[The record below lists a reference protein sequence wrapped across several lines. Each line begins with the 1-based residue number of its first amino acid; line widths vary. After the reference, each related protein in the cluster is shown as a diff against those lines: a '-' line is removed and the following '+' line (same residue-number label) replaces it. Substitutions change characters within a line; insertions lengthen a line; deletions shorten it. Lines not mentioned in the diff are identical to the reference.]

1 MKRLAAVALL
11 LLVALV
17 QATVQPTFRF
27 TEEDLES
34 DETLWDLYGRWAADH
49 GVVREPSRFPTFKAN
64 ARRQHSK
71 KMMGLNVFGDRSLD
85 EFKSCVREDELAM
98 DQQLAVVDLD
108 LVRPAAD
115 LLSWTSSDLLPI
127 SSRKS
132 TGGRHTRSLIH
143 AIKTQSA
150 AVSLS
155 AQYLLDCTIYMD
167 GTSDCTG
174 GSRLSA
180 LHLVQRTGIPIQS
193 VYPYKGV
200 QGITC
205 DATNIYTSGV
215 TVKGW
220 SQVKKLDVTS
230 MKQAVS
236 LKPILV
242 NIGVDNDF
250 MYWGDHK
257 VSGNVYHGPGSTNLT
272 HSSVVIVGYDVDDL
286 GGLYWIV
293 KNSWGPRWGDDGYI
307 FISAAANDGFV
318 GPAGVAGILKAA
330 LFVETGTYE

>member
-34 DETLWDLYGRWAADH
+34 DSAAFRWGGTLWDLYGRWAADH
-49 GVVREPSRFPTFKAN
+49 EVVREPSRFPTFKAN

-85 EFKSCVREDELAM
+85 EATITPCVREAELAM
-98 DQQLAVVDLD
+98 DQQQLPVVD
-108 LVRPAAD
+108 VRPAAD
-115 LLSWTSSDLLPI
+115 LPSKVDWRQAHAVTYVKRQGRCGCCWAFATAATLESS
-127 SSRKS
+127 
-132 TGGRHTRSLIH
+132 H
-143 AIKTQSA
+143 AIKTQA
-150 AVSLS
+150 AVAVSLS

-180 LHLVQRTGIPIQS
+180 LHLVQRTGIPINS
-193 VYPYKGV
+193 MYPYKGV
-200 QGITC
+200 QGTC
-205 DATNIYTSGV
+205 DATNIYTSGL
-215 TVKGW
+215 T
-220 SQVKKLDVTS
+220 
-230 MKQAVS
+230 
-236 LKPILV
+236 
-242 NIGVDNDF
+242 
-250 MYWGDHK
+250 
-257 VSGNVYHGPGSTNLT
+257 VSGNDVYHGPGSTNLT
-272 HSSVVIVGYDVDDL
+272 HSVVIVGYDVDDL

-318 GPAGVAGILKAA
+318 GPAGVAGILKAG